1 MARRTKEEAQQ
12 TRGHIMN
19 TALDLFC
26 SQGLAKTS
34 LTDIARAADLT
45 RGAIY
50 WHFKNK
56 DELFISLWEELCSPL
71 AHQLDACLNP
81 DEPDP
86 LGQLRLFFE
95 GVLHSFIHNPAQ
107 RQMFTILFNLE
118 SLEGEAISLREHIR
132 SQSGQLFRDLET
144 TLANAIRRGQLPADL
159 NLQRAAT
166 LLHCTLDGYI
176 INWLHFPGRIDL
188 QSESGFLIESM
199 FTMLASPTGLPAA
212 TNRFRQSQHIPA
224 NRGLS
229 ARFGSQA
236 PIC

>member
-12 TRGHIMN
+12 TRCHIMS

-34 LTDIARAADLT
+34 LTDIAMAADLT

-56 DELFISLWEELCSPL
+56 DELFISLWQELCSPL

-132 SQSGQLFRDLET
+132 SQSANFFRDLET
-144 TLANAIRRGQLPADL
+144 TLANAVRRGQLPANL

-188 QSESGFLIESM
+188 QGESAFMIESM
-199 FTMLASPTGLPAA
+199 FTMLAQPHGPACG
-212 TNRFRQSQHIPA
+212 R
-224 NRGLS
+224 
-229 ARFGSQA
+229 
-236 PIC
+236 

>member
-12 TRGHIMN
+12 TRCHIMS

-56 DELFISLWEELCSPL
+56 DELFISLWQELCSPL

-118 SLEGEAISLREHIR
+118 SLEGKPSHCANIS
-132 SQSGQLFRDLET
+132 
-144 TLANAIRRGQLPADL
+144 A
-159 NLQRAAT
+159 
-166 LLHCTLDGYI
+166 
-176 INWLHFPGRIDL
+176 
-188 QSESGFLIESM
+188 
-199 FTMLASPTGLPAA
+199 ASPPTSFGTWRPPWPMRYDGASCPPTSTCSAPPPCSTALWMATSSTGS
-212 TNRFRQSQHIPA
+212 TFR
-224 NRGLS
+224 G
-229 ARFGSQA
+229 GSTCRVNQ
-236 PIC
+236 PS